1 MQKNEKQFYSIIG
14 KKKNKLV
21 NLANRRTNS
30 NTFSKFKKSRN
41 LSQKIGNKTLT
52 NINSYKNKMLS
63 IINNSKENHS
73 KNEELFSNFVNS
85 SSSKKIIFINSVQLH
100 ANYLSKLSSSNIN
113 DKILSSTSYR
123 KKSNGNNFS
132 PLNKKQKK
140 RKKIDFIK
148 YKFLIGQRNYH
159 QRYENEFSSLNSKKK
174 NQHLN
179 RTTRKFKNKDKILKK
194 FFFDPDSVNVQPMK
208 NIKQNISIPSIKI
221 MKSILPKKN
230 NLKMTNYTSIKIKKF
245 NNSRIL
251 SGIPNTLNNH
261 NSSAF
266 ENNIRSVKN
275 ILFEKSRETVN
286 FKKIKEKQNITDD
299 NCNEYLDRISS
310 SYSKGLLSKV
320 RKTNKKLSDKNKI
333 ENLKNRK
340 NSSVFNGKSGE
351 NKNSR
356 IIHRNDRICE
366 IIYLPSKKSVK
377 FLSKPV

>member
-21 NLANRRTNS
+21 NFANRRTNS
-30 NTFSKFKKSRN
+30 NTFSEFKKSRN

-73 KNEELFSNFVNS
+73 KNEELFSNFIKL
-85 SSSKKIIFINSVQLH
+85 SSSKKNILINSVQLD

-159 QRYENEFSSLNSKKK
+159 QRYENEFSSFNSKKK

-208 NIKQNISIPSIKI
+208 NIKKNISIPSIKI
-221 MKSILPKKN
+221 MKSILLKK
-230 NLKMTNYTSIKIKKF
+230 KQF
-245 NNSRIL
+245 
-251 SGIPNTLNNH
+251 
-261 NSSAF
+261 
-266 ENNIRSVKN
+266 KN
-275 ILFEKSRETVN
+275 
-286 FKKIKEKQNITDD
+286 D
-299 NCNEYLDRISS
+299 
-310 SYSKGLLSKV
+310 
-320 RKTNKKLSDKNKI
+320 
-333 ENLKNRK
+333 
-340 NSSVFNGKSGE
+340 
-351 NKNSR
+351 
-356 IIHRNDRICE
+356 
-366 IIYLPSKKSVK
+366 
-377 FLSKPV
+377 